1 MSAQTKVVRVRQG
14 SPEWHA
20 FRASHIGSSDAP
32 VICGES
38 PYRSALDLYAE
49 KIGAVQEVPDVA
61 QQRIFQVGT
70 HMEGIILQMYQE
82 ETGRKVRK
90 GRVLESR
97 DLPWL
102 SASLDGET
110 EDGRIVEAKNT
121 SSSRWD
127 NGVPADVQV
136 QVQHQMG
143 VTGARVADVAVW
155 TGRAFTVYPVPF
167 EPGLW
172 EGIFG
177 MESAFRER
185 LRLRMPPRPDGSESS
200 RKAIGRLFPE
210 ASGDLLQGDAQTRQL
225 VQDLIAAKA
234 NAKDLESQIAAM
246 ENTIRFLIG
255 DHDGIEGDGW
265 GVTYRRNKD
274 SERVSWTDYAS
285 SLEAII
291 AERVPEIIPADEIQT
306 IRSIYTSIVPGPRVL
321 RVKGAKG

>member
-49 KIGAVQEVPDVA
+49 KIGAVQEAPDKSQA
-61 QQRIFQVGT
+61 RIFQVGT

-82 ETGRKVRK
+82 ATGRKVRK

-155 TGRAFTVYPVPF
+155 TGRAFTV
-167 EPGLW
+167 
-172 EGIFG
+172 
-177 MESAFRER
+177 
-185 LRLRMPPRPDGSESS
+185 
-200 RKAIGRLFPE
+200 
-210 ASGDLLQGDAQTRQL
+210 
-225 VQDLIAAKA
+225 
-234 NAKDLESQIAAM
+234 
-246 ENTIRFLIG
+246 
-255 DHDGIEGDGW
+255 
-265 GVTYRRNKD
+265 
-274 SERVSWTDYAS
+274 
-285 SLEAII
+285 
-291 AERVPEIIPADEIQT
+291 
-306 IRSIYTSIVPGPRVL
+306 
-321 RVKGAKG
+321 